1 MADLGDISVITFPNG
16 NSVSI
21 KDAIARTMTLDV
33 TYTPGANNT
42 PGDLA
47 FEFTT
52 AANADNEEF

>member
-1 MADLGDISVITFPNG
+1 MADGVISQIQLPSGSTYEV
-16 NSVSI
+16 
-21 KDAIARTMTLDV
+21 KDVVARAMTLDV

-47 FEFTT
+47 FSFTT